1 MEVVQA
7 VGLFHSSVIFF
18 MMIFVG
24 NDLQTT
30 SINLLASFPCS
41 KSQTLKLCRRGEPG
55 VSHMNSSK
63 GRKGVRDLNCAW
75 AYPQSLEICDH
86 FLREIWVCGVHW
98 RAQASNQQIF
108 SQQNRIFH

>member
-1 MEVVQA
+1 MFNSPSNFGDEIQFSHTNIH
-7 VGLFHSSVIFF
+7 GLYTNIH
-18 MMIFVG
+18 G
-24 NDLQTT
+24 LT
-30 SINLLASFPCS
+30 
-41 KSQTLKLCRRGEPG
+41 
-55 VSHMNSSK
+55 
-63 GRKGVRDLNCAW
+63 LNCAW